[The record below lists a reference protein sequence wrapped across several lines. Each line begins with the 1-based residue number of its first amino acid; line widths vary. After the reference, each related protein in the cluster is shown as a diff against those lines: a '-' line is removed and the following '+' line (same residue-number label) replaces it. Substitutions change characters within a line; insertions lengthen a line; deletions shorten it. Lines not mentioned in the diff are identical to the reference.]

1 MSTETQAD
9 IDIAIGTEATRFLP
23 MATLS
28 VQLCGP
34 EISTRD
40 PVFGVIAN
48 MSTTGAYLI
57 TNRGLPKNTV
67 AKLSISAKALGKRS
81 HPSRA
86 DRLVRAA
93 ARAREGDRRLFNRGR
108 LRHGIGSGDRKHF
121 VDRVVSA
128 GLVIAQ
134 RLPRATS
141 FVSKYSSSPSCP
153 DSAPM
158 PLCFQP
164 GKGASVAIGAH
175 SLTPTIPNSSL
186 S

>member
-67 AKLSISAKALGKRS
+67 AKLSISAKALEKDLIL
-81 HPSRA
+81 P
-86 DRLVRAA
+86 
-93 ARAREGDRRLFNRGR
+93 AR
-108 LRHGIGSGDRKHF
+108 I
-121 VDRVVSA
+121 VWC
-128 GLVIAQ
+128 AQ
-134 RLPRATS
+134 RLEPVREI
-141 FVSKYSSSPSCP
+141 VGYSTGVAFDTESEAAIESILST
-153 DSAPM
+153 A
-158 PLCFQP
+158 LFQP
-164 GKGASVAIGAH
+164 VS
-175 SLTPTIPNSSL
+175 
-186 S
+186 